1 LIAQSGGVVGKD
13 KSVFEKITGKVK
25 DIATIA
31 ADTAQEALK
40 AEQPPLKADQRS
52 AVYIPLAADGLV
64 SDPMMV
70 PPVAV
75 VPARKR
81 KPAAP
86 KRSAKASKR
95 SARKAAKKSAR
106 TTAKKSAAKRSKQA
120 AKNGAKK
127 TNRKTARRVAKKARK
142 RTGA

>member
-1 LIAQSGGVVGKD
+1 MGKD
-13 KSVFEKITGKVK
+13 KSIFEKITGKVK

-31 ADTAQEALK
+31 TDAAHEALK
-40 AEQPPLKADQRS
+40 AEQPPLKADERS

-70 PPVAV
+70 PPVAIA
-75 VPARKR
+75 PARKR

-95 SARKAAKKSAR
+95 SAKRAARKSAARRSKKAAKNSAKR
-106 TTAKKSAAKRSKQA
+106 KTSKKTAK
-120 AKNGAKK
+120 
-127 TNRKTARRVAKKARK
+127 RVAKKARK
-142 RTGA
+142 RIHE